1 MSEISCYHAHVYY
14 DESTFEQASGL
25 CDRAGALF
33 NVDIGHKHRQLVGP
47 HPRWSCQLTLTPEQF
62 GDVLPWLMLNRNG
75 LTIFTHAETGDMIR
89 DHTEHTI
96 WMGEMLP
103 LNMDI
108 LQRFAKL
115 QRGETE

>member
-1 MSEISCYHAHVYY
+1 MGNISGFHAHVYY
-14 DESTFEQASGL
+14 NASTFAQASDL
-25 CDRAGALF
+25 CDEAGALF
-33 NVDIGHKHRQLVGP
+33 NVNVGYKQRQPVGP

-62 GDVLPWLMLNRNG
+62 GDVVPWLMLNRNG
-75 LTIFTHAETGDMIR
+75 LTIFIHAETGDMIR

-108 LQRFAKL
+108 LERFAKV
-115 QRGETE
+115 QRGERE